1 MLSLARQFTLICRSS
16 IWDLHQGVSMGK
28 TCSAVLH
35 GEGDGLAPWLQY
47 LLSKPFVPQLLFL
60 KRHNLHNIANNN
72 YLHIVFLRSLTLAL
86 RGWLRKK
93 WRAMLQHVGTEHQK
107 SCSTGCTTTK
117 QVAMYFYIEVVEELQ
132 VLKICPIYSTFFNM
146 CIEFQPT
153 RY

>member
-60 KRHNLHNIANNN
+60 KRHNLHNIANNIIYTSFFLDPWLWPCEDGWGRN
-72 YLHIVFLRSLTLAL
+72 DRLCCNTLVQSTRNHAQLDALQPNRLLCIFILKLLRSFRSL
-86 RGWLRKK
+86 RS
-93 WRAMLQHVGTEHQK
+93 VPYT
-107 SCSTGCTTTK
+107 
-117 QVAMYFYIEVVEELQ
+117 
-132 VLKICPIYSTFFNM
+132 VLSSICA
-146 CIEFQPT
+146 
-153 RY
+153 